1 VTSPQVVQ
9 STAPIGA
16 AAICVGHACD
26 RTRSS
31 GCGALGRAAQPAPLP
46 VLATLRR
53 PARLPGAAADAEPQK
68 GLSRASSGSKPRWRR
83 RARGVPASSAAVQPP
98 VARTPPQLRRRP
110 LEASPTPGPQLP
122 ASAGP
127 PTFAQAKLV
136 RISPVPGGGQSR
148 RSPWPAGGIGERGQ
162 VVQAEKGKGFRVRQH
177 RGQEGGVLVEPGAG
191 SRRICNIR
199 PSAASLSC
207 VGRVWRGPEYPHLR
221 WP

>member
-1 VTSPQVVQ
+1 MTSPQVVQ

-31 GCGALGRAAQPAPLP
+31 SCGALGRAAQPAPLP

-83 RARGVPASSAAVQPP
+83 RARGVPASSAAVQPS

-127 PTFAQAKLV
+127 PT
-136 RISPVPGGGQSR
+136 SR
-148 RSPWPAGGIGERGQ
+148 RPNWSRSRRYPAADKAGDRHGQ
-162 VVQAEKGKGFRVRQH
+162 PAASASGARWFRPRRARDSACGSIAARRVAFSWNQ
-177 RGQEGGVLVEPGAG
+177 GPGA
-191 SRRICNIR
+191 
-199 PSAASLSC
+199 AASATS
-207 VGRVWRGPEYPHLR
+207 GHRPRR
-221 WP
+221 